1 MLVLIR
7 LGLRNLQRNF
17 RRSLITVCSI
27 GFGLSFILWLQAILN
42 GSNASVVETITS
54 TYHGHLQIFRKDYLA
69 DKMAQQFFVWSEDTL
84 PQVPGTQIFA
94 APRVHMPAL
103 VSSGEQSVPIMLEGI
118 DPEREPQVTRIKN
131 SLAEGEFLEP
141 EKNGEC
147 GHYAYISKTL
157 AKLLN
162 VGLGE
167 KIVVLAQA
175 TDGSMGNDLFR
186 VKGLFSSGSPE
197 YDKGVVISTI
207 PCVQAVGVLGGVHE
221 VALRVKGKATPEKI
235 QELLR
240 PRLKDNETVLS
251 WAEVNPRLA
260 TITKMN
266 DANLII
272 VSVILFIVISLGI
285 VNTFLVTVFERTKE
299 FGVMMAL
306 GTSRRGIIGTVLCEA
321 FFLGVSASLLG
332 ILAASLMITY
342 HSKVGFDLRPLVG
355 ANLAVGMFKLELLIY
370 PVINWVGSAKATS
383 LTVLVVMLSVLYPA
397 IRASRLKPAA
407 AIRSQ

>member
-27 GFGLSFILWLQAILN
+27 GFGLSFILWLQAIMN

-69 DKMAQQFFVWSEDTL
+69 DKMAQQFFKWDEKNL
-84 PQVPGTQIFA
+84 PLVKNTEILST
-94 APRVHMPAL
+94 PRVHMPAL
-103 VSSGEQSVPIMLEGI
+103 VSSGEQSMPIMLEGI
-118 DPEREPQVTRIKN
+118 DPEREPRVTRIKN
-131 SLAEGEFLEP
+131 SLVEGEFLEA
-141 EKNGEC
+141 EKDGQC
-147 GHYAYISKTL
+147 GRNAYISQAL

-167 KIVVLAQA
+167 KIVILAQA

-186 VKGLFSSGSPE
+186 VKGLFASGSPE
-197 YDKGVVISTI
+197 YDKGVVITSI
-207 PCVQAVGVLGGVHE
+207 PCVRAIGVIGGVHE
-221 VALRVKGKATPEKI
+221 VALRVKGKATPEEV
-235 QELLR
+235 QELIR
-240 PRLKDNETVLS
+240 PLLKENETILS
-251 WAEVNPRLA
+251 WAEVNPRLS

-306 GTSRRGIIGTVLCEA
+306 GTSRRGIIGTVICEA

-332 ILAASLMITY
+332 IVAASAMITY
-342 HSKVGFDLRPLVG
+342 HSKVGFDLKPLVG
-355 ANLAVGMFKLELLIY
+355 ANLAVGMFKLDLLIY
-370 PVINWVGSAKATS
+370 PVINWIGAAKATS